1 MRNLIKEKMSD
12 KSIELEI
19 KVKELEKRLE
29 EQHKRS
35 ENIYL
40 IVEKYLLDLNLN
52 MRVRS
57 LEIKLNK
64 VDVVNG
70 N

>member
-1 MRNLIKEKMSD
+1 MSD
-12 KSIELEI
+12 KIIELEI

>member
-1 MRNLIKEKMSD
+1 MSD
-12 KSIELEI
+12 KIIELEI
-19 KVKELEKRLE
+19 KIKELEKRLE

-64 VDVVNG
+64 VD
-70 N
+70 

>member
-1 MRNLIKEKMSD
+1 MSD
-12 KSIELEI
+12 KIKELEERIIELE
-19 KVKELEKRLE
+19 KKLD
-29 EQHKRS
+29 EQNKRS
-35 ENIYL
+35 ENIYS

-64 VDVVNG
+64 
-70 N
+70 